1 MTDLGHLRI
10 GTADRRDAVARIERA
25 AAEGRLTQAEASD
38 RLARVEPALTYA
50 DLDPLIADLPSIA
63 PPVVPL
69 GWGAANRL
77 PIAGG
82 MSREKREGRWE
93 IPPYLRVSGDLGS
106 VRLDCR
112 EAVCLSPV
120 VDIEVSAGAGG
131 IKIIVPD
138 GWGVDSDLVGKGWG
152 SVRNSAERLA
162 EPGQPQLV
170 LHGSAGWAASGYGPR
185 RGGAVASGGD
195 GCAPSSPPAPPWCRV
210 GSRST
215 PKCPTPTTCADPRR
229 PVRGPQK
236 RWSCPIWGPRRWWGS
251 LKRCPAPIAQSAERL
266 HGKEKVCGSIPHG
279 GSVFGLTELPPV
291 AQIPG
296 VRTGAG

>member
-25 AAEGRLTQAEASD
+25 AAEGRLRPAEASD
-38 RLARVEPALTYA
+38 RLARVEVALTYA
-50 DLDPLIADLPSIA
+50 DLDPLVADLPPIA
-63 PPVVPL
+63 PAVVPL
-69 GWGAANRL
+69 GWSPANRL

-93 IPPYLRVSGDLGS
+93 IPPYLRLSGDLGS

-138 GWGVDSDLVGKGWG
+138 GWGVDSDLVAKGWG
-152 SVRNSAERLA
+152 SVRNTAERRP

-170 LHGSAGWAASGYGPR
+170 LHGSAGMGRLRVRPATRRRRRELRRRMRPELTTGPAAVTGWVEEHPEM
-185 RGGAVASGGD
+185 
-195 GCAPSSPPAPPWCRV
+195 PN
-210 GSRST
+210 
-215 PKCPTPTTCADPRR
+215 ADDLR
-229 PVRGPQK
+229 
-236 RWSCPIWGPRRWWGS
+236 
-251 LKRCPAPIAQSAERL
+251 
-266 HGKEKVCGSIPHG
+266 
-279 GSVFGLTELPPV
+279 
-291 AQIPG
+291 
-296 VRTGAG
+296 